1 MVVSRPVSMC
11 GGSSVPSHTSN
22 PGITHNRTT
31 STIAL
36 QNSSGQTHHQSQ
48 TNFNMKTAP
57 GTGSNSAQSTPN
69 LGGLAQLS
77 SATSSSHHSGNY
89 FISNSNSASN
99 ANSSAYNSA
108 AAAAPSPSLMSNAS
122 TGAASGAQQPQ
133 QSGGPAFNTELRAQ
147 LRREREA
154 TREKSREKL
163 NGHSSGQNM
172 SNCVGNSTQQQS
184 HSLPQQ
190 QQNPATSGRDRSSSS
205 VGSGVVPSNAQ
216 THSSNE
222 RKISPKMNTKPH
234 HPGHIPSSHSLQ
246 NLHSAHQTQSSNR
259 HFAHHRGPGNQRN
272 ATGVHVESR
281 SNSIGHIDPHFMHNT
296 PELATSNEGI
306 SSLRG
311 IQDLIARI
319 PSPPGPNDDRSSQQV
334 DETTRFVQQ
343 YYALLEKCQSW
354 QRYATNMKA
363 RSDNLE
369 IENRYLRETNRKH
382 EEDVRALEL
391 QLRGLKETAMMLE
404 DERRRTEDRHERYMK
419 PTLRHPSSQPIR
431 RPHEVLSSAANSIP
445 SPPPL
450 TDSHSNQY
458 SDDRNLPHHLHSESS
473 SDIRHSE
480 GSLDQRPPTS
490 LSILSMPSSLRN
502 AVQHFDSRGDALTRF
517 RNPSYDQYEQ
527 YEKLNNPSRNDATRT
542 HTTRH
547 ERNDS
552 NMNEILAQ
560 DARNRDAA
568 ANMHEAYHAAQ
579 GSLLAPSARHGGL
592 GLSESHSFPPSEVVN
607 SKALVIQ
614 SLANTHRDK
623 KEATK
628 MNRLPSSSSAPML
641 RPANPASGTEQQGPS
656 PPKPVLRHQNSESAA
671 VGMVNQSKPSATSKR
686 NASHENADSLQG
698 LGVRGLLKAPASGD
712 GRLSTVPGSRCG
724 SVQSDAMTVTEEYLQ
739 GVVEQKR
746 QLRKISLSQQ
756 QQLHFLQARVH
767 MDNATSALQDGSS
780 SNDKENIHPS
790 DLMSAPMS
798 GRGSRPSSRMS
809 NNGVRGRAR
818 SRAGSHSL
826 HDAIPIDK
834 DDVFSNQGEEVKE
847 KTDKV
852 PRQTIRRTGS
862 APLGQVTLN
871 GTRSG
876 AMSALE
882 LRNTVEPSDS
892 DASLDLEEE
901 RERMQGINNANFAA
915 TNAVSPVSNEAV
927 LNGASDAVTLAATEE
942 SDNDPKGAHRRL
954 YMRLRD
960 ELTTEE
966 LVKFE
971 RYVHRYDA
979 LDLEM
984 DGAKGIINRVRRL
997 LLSEEIL
1004 DSKYTRR
1011 ERYQFRKELAREFE
1025 RIVREDAVPAESTSE
1040 FDPPLE
1046 QPNFVSV

>member
-1 MVVSRPVSMC
+1 M
-11 GGSSVPSHTSN
+11 
-22 PGITHNRTT
+22 
-31 STIAL
+31 
-36 QNSSGQTHHQSQ
+36 
-48 TNFNMKTAP
+48 
-57 GTGSNSAQSTPN
+57 
-69 LGGLAQLS
+69 
-77 SATSSSHHSGNY
+77 
-89 FISNSNSASN
+89 
-99 ANSSAYNSA
+99 
-108 AAAAPSPSLMSNAS
+108 
-122 TGAASGAQQPQ
+122 
-133 QSGGPAFNTELRAQ
+133 
-147 LRREREA
+147 
-154 TREKSREKL
+154 
-163 NGHSSGQNM
+163 
-172 SNCVGNSTQQQS
+172 
-184 HSLPQQ
+184 
-190 QQNPATSGRDRSSSS
+190 
-205 VGSGVVPSNAQ
+205 
-216 THSSNE
+216 
-222 RKISPKMNTKPH
+222 
-234 HPGHIPSSHSLQ
+234 
-246 NLHSAHQTQSSNR
+246 
-259 HFAHHRGPGNQRN
+259 
-272 ATGVHVESR
+272 
-281 SNSIGHIDPHFMHNT
+281 
-296 PELATSNEGI
+296 
-306 SSLRG
+306 
-311 IQDLIARI
+311 
-319 PSPPGPNDDRSSQQV
+319 
-334 DETTRFVQQ
+334 DETTIFVQQ

-354 QRYATNMKA
+354 QRYASNIKA

-404 DERRRTEDRHERYMK
+404 DERRRTEDRHERYNK

-431 RPHEVLSSAANSIP
+431 RPHEMINSAAHNIP

-458 SDDRNLPHHLHSESS
+458 SDDRNHAHHFISESS
-473 SDIRHSE
+473 SDIRLSE
-480 GSLDQRPPTS
+480 GSMDQRPPTS
-490 LSILSMPSSLRN
+490 LSILSMPSSLLN
-502 AVQHFDSRGDALTRF
+502 AVQHFDPRSDALARF
-517 RNPSYDQYEQ
+517 GNPSYDQLEQ
-527 YEKLNNPSRNDATRT
+527 YEMMNNTSRNDSTRT
-542 HTTRH
+542 HTSRH

-552 NMNEILAQ
+552 NMNEVLAQ

-568 ANMHEAYHAAQ
+568 ANMQEAYHPAQ

-614 SLANTHRDK
+614 SLAGVQREK
-623 KEATK
+623 KDATK
-628 MNRLPSSSSAPML
+628 MNRLPSSTSAPML
-641 RPANPASGTEQQGPS
+641 RPLNHASGSEQQGGPS
-656 PPKPVLRHQNSESAA
+656 PPKPVLRHQNSESATL
-671 VGMVNQSKPSATSKR
+671 GTVNQNKLSTASKR
-686 NASHENADSLQG
+686 NALHENAEPLQG
-698 LGVRGLLKAPASGD
+698 LGVRGLLKAPASAD

-724 SVQSDAMTVTEEYLQ
+724 SVQSDTMTVTEEYLQ

-767 MDNATSALQDGSS
+767 MDGANTALQGSS
-780 SNDKENIHPS
+780 SNNDKENIVPS
-790 DLMSAPMS
+790 GLMNAPTPIIGS
-798 GRGSRPSSRMS
+798 NTGGRSSRPSSRMS
-809 NNGVRGRAR
+809 NNGIRGKTR

-834 DDVFSNQGEEVKE
+834 DDVFSNHDEEIKE
-847 KTDKV
+847 RSESRQ
-852 PRQTIRRTGS
+852 RQTIRRTGS

-882 LRNTVEPSDS
+882 LRHTADPNDS

-901 RERMQGINNANFAA
+901 RERMQGINNANFAPTA
-915 TNAVSPVSNEAV
+915 AVSPIN
-927 LNGASDAVTLAATEE
+927 NGASVTGQIATNEE
-942 SDNDPKGAHRRL
+942 ADNDPKGAHRRL

-997 LLSEEIL
+997 LLSEEVL
-1004 DSKYTRR
+1004 ESKLTRR

-1040 FDPPLE
+1040 FDPPIE
-1046 QPNFVSV
+1046 PPNFIST

>member
-1 MVVSRPVSMC
+1 
-11 GGSSVPSHTSN
+11 
-22 PGITHNRTT
+22 
-31 STIAL
+31 
-36 QNSSGQTHHQSQ
+36 
-48 TNFNMKTAP
+48 
-57 GTGSNSAQSTPN
+57 
-69 LGGLAQLS
+69 
-77 SATSSSHHSGNY
+77 
-89 FISNSNSASN
+89 
-99 ANSSAYNSA
+99 
-108 AAAAPSPSLMSNAS
+108 
-122 TGAASGAQQPQ
+122 
-133 QSGGPAFNTELRAQ
+133 
-147 LRREREA
+147 
-154 TREKSREKL
+154 
-163 NGHSSGQNM
+163 
-172 SNCVGNSTQQQS
+172 
-184 HSLPQQ
+184 
-190 QQNPATSGRDRSSSS
+190 
-205 VGSGVVPSNAQ
+205 
-216 THSSNE
+216 
-222 RKISPKMNTKPH
+222 
-234 HPGHIPSSHSLQ
+234 
-246 NLHSAHQTQSSNR
+246 
-259 HFAHHRGPGNQRN
+259 
-272 ATGVHVESR
+272 
-281 SNSIGHIDPHFMHNT
+281 
-296 PELATSNEGI
+296 
-306 SSLRG
+306 
-311 IQDLIARI
+311 
-319 PSPPGPNDDRSSQQV
+319 
-334 DETTRFVQQ
+334 
-343 YYALLEKCQSW
+343 
-354 QRYATNMKA
+354 MKA

-369 IENRYLRETNRKH
+369 IENRYLRDTNRKH
-382 EEDVRALEL
+382 QEDVRALEL

-404 DERRRTEDRHERYMK
+404 DERRRTEDRHERYTK

-431 RPHEVLSSAANSIP
+431 RPGEVLSSTAHSIP

-450 TDSHSNQY
+450 TDSHQY
-458 SDDRNLPHHLHSESS
+458 SDDRIHPHHFPSESS

-517 RNPSYDQYEQ
+517 GNPSYDQFEQ
-527 YEKLNNPSRNDATRT
+527 YEKMNNPSRNDVTRT
-542 HTTRH
+542 HTSRH

-568 ANMHEAYHAAQ
+568 ANMQEAYQSAQ
-579 GSLLAPSARHGGL
+579 GPLLAPSARHGGL

-607 SKALVIQ
+607 SKTLVIQ
-614 SLANTHRDK
+614 SLASTKRDK

-641 RPANPASGTEQQGPS
+641 RPADPASGTEQQGPS
-656 PPKPVLRHQNSESAA
+656 PPKPVLRHQSSESSA
-671 VGMVNQSKPSATSKR
+671 VGMANQSKQSTKR
-686 NASHENADSLQG
+686 NALHGSTDGLQG

-767 MDNATSALQDGSS
+767 MDGANAALQDGSS
-780 SNDKENIHPS
+780 SSDKENIIPS
-790 DLMSAPMS
+790 DLISAAMS
-798 GRGSRPSSRMS
+798 GTGGRSSRPSSRMS
-809 NNGVRGRAR
+809 NSGLRGKTR

-834 DDVFSNQGEEVKE
+834 DDVFSNHEVEVKE
-847 KTDKV
+847 KIEKV
-852 PRQTIRRTGS
+852 QRQTIRRTGS

-882 LRNTVEPSDS
+882 LRHTVEPSDS

-901 RERMQGINNANFAA
+901 RERMQGINNAHFAP
-915 TNAVSPVSNEAV
+915 TTAVSPISNEATPS
-927 LNGASDAVTLAATEE
+927 GTRDAVPVTTIEE